1 MARLSLKYRI
11 AGIIFLLEAVM
22 MAAVL
27 SATLNQN
34 LEANR
39 RQAAVN
45 EQVLLTLLADL
56 SRIALFTT
64 EYDEL
69 QPYIEKVIDDPN
81 VKKILL
87 TDEHDRIVVSSDFSD
102 VGNPRPNLDN
112 TPEAFWR
119 SQKIVNSAGALGEIA
134 INFSH
139 AQLLAANRKALDTG
153 VSIALIGMTFIAVI
167 GVFIGY
173 MLTRRLDRL
182 KAAALQLAG
191 GDRQVRADLPG
202 CDEVAIVGQAFDQM
216 AGSVETY
223 VDELQ
228 SREME
233 LRKAYG
239 SLEERIK
246 ERTYELAVARD
257 QALESSRTKS
267 SFLANMSHELRT
279 PLNAI
284 IGYSEILVEEA
295 QEMGCQDFVPDLKK
309 IRSSGT
315 HLLHLI
321 SEILDLS
328 KIEAG
333 KVEFY
338 IEDINIS
345 SLIGDVNAT
354 IQPLVAKNNNQYLVH
369 CDSDVGKMRADA
381 VKVRQALINLLSN
394 SSKFTEN
401 GQITLTVH
409 KRCENG
415 FNWVY
420 FDVRDTGIGISKEQQ
435 KKLFKEFSQAD
446 ASTTRKYGGTGL
458 GLTIS
463 RRYCRMMGGDI
474 SVASE
479 AHQGSTFTIKLP
491 ADVDIQH
498 SDSLPRQNADYDPQR
513 IRFTEP
519 ASQEKKAQER
529 RSRVAKVLVID
540 DDSHVRKLLS
550 TALKKLG
557 FNTLQAESG
566 QKGLFAARKEKPDA
580 IVLDV
585 LMPDLDGW
593 TVLKTLKAD
602 PSTAAIPV
610 VMLTVN
616 EEESLGYALGAKF
629 FLRKPLDLFQLEQ
642 AIKSCVRQSEWQS
655 QKMFLKSSN

>member
-1 MARLSLKYRI
+1 
-11 AGIIFLLEAVM
+11 M

-27 SATLNQN
+27 GTTLSQN

-39 RQAAVN
+39 NQSRIN

-69 QPYIEKVIDDPN
+69 QPYIEKVIDNPQ

-87 TDEHDRIVVSSDFSD
+87 MDSKNRIVVSSDFND
-102 VGNPRPNLDN
+102 VGKSRPNFDN
-112 TPEAFWR
+112 TRETFWR
-119 SQKIVNSAGALGEIA
+119 RQHIVNSTGILGEIA

-139 AQLLAANRKALDTG
+139 ERLLAANRRAFDLG
-153 VSIALIGMTFIAVI
+153 VSIALIGMALIAVI

-173 MLTRRLDRL
+173 VLTRRLDKL
-182 KAAALQLAG
+182 KQAALRLAD
-191 GDRQVRADLPG
+191 GDTKVKVDLPG
-202 CDEVAIVGQAFDQM
+202 KDEVAIVGQTFEQM
-216 AGSVETY
+216 ARSVEKY
-223 VDELQ
+223 IDELQ
-228 SREME
+228 SREVE
-233 LRKAYG
+233 LRKAHG

-246 ERTYELAVARD
+246 ERTYELAIARD
-257 QALESSRTKS
+257 KALESSRTKS

-295 QEMGCQDFVPDLKK
+295 QELGYQDFIHDLKK
-309 IRSSGT
+309 IRSSGA

-338 IEDINIS
+338 IEDIKIS
-345 SLIGDVNAT
+345 SLISDVNAT
-354 IQPLVAKNNNQYLVH
+354 IQPLVNKNGNRYVVELDDEIGQ
-369 CDSDVGKMRADA
+369 MRADA
-381 VKVRQALINLLSN
+381 MKVRQALINLLSN
-394 SSKFTEN
+394 ASKFTEN
-401 GQITLTVH
+401 GEIKLSIH
-409 KRCENG
+409 KRCEDG

-420 FDVRDTGIGISKEQQ
+420 FDVQDTGIGISEDQQ

-446 ASTTRKYGGTGL
+446 VSTTRKYGGTGL

-474 SVASE
+474 SVVSVPNE
-479 AHQGSTFTIKLP
+479 GSTFTIRLP
-491 ADVDIQH
+491 MEVDIL
-498 SDSLPRQNADYDPQR
+498 SADSFPDTEGVVDPEL
-513 IRFTEP
+513 IRFKEM
-519 ASQEKKAQER
+519 ARQENSSNER
-529 RSRVAKVLVID
+529 RRRVAKILIID
-540 DDSHVRKLLS
+540 DDSHVRQLLS
-550 TALKKLG
+550 TALQKLG
-557 FNTLQAESG
+557 FHAIEAESG
-566 QKGLFAARKEKPDA
+566 KAGLFAARQHQPDA

-602 PSTAAIPV
+602 PNTASIPV
-610 VMLTVN
+610 SMLTVN
-616 EEESLGYALGAKF
+616 EDESLGYALGAKF
-629 FLRKPLDLFQLEQ
+629 FLRKPLNLFQLEQ

-655 QKMFLKSSN
+655 EKMFLKSS

>member
-1 MARLSLKYRI
+1 
-11 AGIIFLLEAVM
+11 M
-22 MAAVL
+22 MGAVL
-27 SATLNQN
+27 STTLSQD

-39 RQAAVN
+39 NQSRAN

-56 SRIALFTT
+56 SRTALLTT

-69 QPYIEKVIDDPN
+69 QPYLEKVIEAPQ

-87 TDEHDRIVVSSDFSD
+87 IDNKNRIVVSSDFSD
-102 VGNPRPNLDN
+102 VGNSRPNFDN
-112 TPEAFWR
+112 TPQTFWR
-119 SQKIVNSAGALGEIA
+119 RQQIVNSAGILGEIA

-139 AQLLAANRKALDTG
+139 EQLLAANRKALDLG
-153 VSIALIGMTFIAVI
+153 VSIALIGMTLIAVI

-173 MLTRRLDRL
+173 LLTRRLNTL
-182 KAAALQLAG
+182 KQAALRLAD
-191 GDRQVRADLPG
+191 GDMKVKVDLPG
-202 CDEVAIVGQAFDQM
+202 QDEVAIVGQAFELM
-216 AGSVETY
+216 VRSVEKY
-223 VDELQ
+223 IDKIQ
-228 SREME
+228 CREME
-233 LRKAYG
+233 LRKAHD

-246 ERTYELAVARD
+246 ERTYELAIARD

-284 IGYSEILVEEA
+284 IGYSEILAEEA
-295 QEMGCQDFVPDLKK
+295 QELGYQDFIHDLKK
-309 IRSSGT
+309 IRSSGA

-345 SLIGDVNAT
+345 SLISDVNAT
-354 IQPLVAKNNNQYLVH
+354 IQPLVNKNGNEYIVQL
-369 CDSDVGKMRADA
+369 DEDVGIMRADA
-381 VKVRQALINLLSN
+381 VKVRQALMNLLSN
-394 SSKFTEN
+394 ASKFTEN
-401 GQITLTVH
+401 GKITLSVH
-409 KRCENG
+409 KRWEDG
-415 FNWVY
+415 FTWVY
-420 FDVRDTGIGISKEQQ
+420 FDVKDTGIGISEEQQ

-474 SVASE
+474 NVSSAPNE
-479 AHQGSTFTIKLP
+479 GATFTIRLP
-491 ADVDIQH
+491 MEVDIQN
-498 SDSLPRQNADYDPQR
+498 SDTISGKSTTLDPEQ
-513 IRFTEP
+513 IRFREMARQQNP
-519 ASQEKKAQER
+519 ANER
-529 RSRVAKVLVID
+529 RSRVAKILIID
-540 DDSHVRKLLS
+540 DDHHVRELLS

-557 FNTLQAESG
+557 FKALQAESG
-566 QKGLFAARKEKPDA
+566 QKGLFAARQHKPDA

-585 LMPDLDGW
+585 LMPDVDGW

-602 PSTAAIPV
+602 PNTTSIPV
-610 VMLTVN
+610 VMLTVS

-629 FLRKPLDLFQLEQ
+629 FLRKPLNLYQLEQ
-642 AIKSCVRQSEWQS
+642 AVKSCVRQSEWQS
-655 QKMFLKSSN
+655 ERMFLKSSS